1 MRDTEMFDGEDM
13 YIIIHNYVKLQH
25 ARSEIMKKIPDITY
39 HVYHHTYA
47 ADTGH
52 MYHIYNYIYV
62 IIHIIIYIY
71 ILYISLYII

>member
-1 MRDTEMFDGEDM
+1 MKENWNMRDTEMFDGENV
-13 YIIIHNYVKLQH
+13 YIIHNYVKLQH

-52 MYHIYNYIYV
+52 MYHK
-62 IIHIIIYIY
+62 YIY
-71 ILYISLYII
+71 I

>member
-1 MRDTEMFDGEDM
+1 MKENRNMRDTEMFDGEDM

-52 MYHIYNYIYV
+52 MYHIYNYIYM
-62 IIHIIIYIY
+62 
-71 ILYISLYII
+71 